1 MPISAEKMSRYP
13 GGSIYSKVWKA
24 FRAFILFRAAN
35 RCEGTPDRPHCR
47 ARNGEPHP
55 ETGSKVVLTIAHM
68 DHDESH
74 ADPERC
80 RALCQRCHNRWDAA
94 HRRRNQADTWRGK
107 YAVADFIAELCQ

>member
-35 RCEGTPDRPHCR
+35 CCEGTPDRPHCR
-47 ARNGEPHP
+47 ARNGAAHP

-80 RALCQRCHNRWDAA
+80 RALCQLCHNRWDAA